1 MTVKL
6 VSKNNMS
13 YGLIRQ
19 DNKNLLDIRCG
30 GSIRVCKMQ
39 FLVVACVCFLIKLLL
54 LFFTSSFFS
63 IIQT

>member
-19 DNKNLLDIRCG
+19 DNKNLLDILCG
-30 GSIRVCKMQ
+30 GSIRVQNAISRCCM
-39 FLVVACVCFLIKLLL
+39 CV
-54 LFFTSSFFS
+54 LFN
-63 IIQT
+63 